1 MGSALQVFNDFM
13 TTTDSAILTDASS
26 IVNEAVKNNYLLRR
40 FMRGKGPQ
48 EILQGGK
55 SIKDTILFDE
65 ESTFQYYQPNET
77 FTWQNPQVLTE
88 WEISWRFCVDHASW
102 TDQEIALNT
111 GGGMSKNARHRAYK
125 DLKRSKMQRLWTS
138 ILTGM
143 EDSLF
148 AVPSGADMEVAA
160 GTKPYSIPC
169 FINEASDGLPAG
181 TGTTSWTGSSTVMNI
196 NPDTYTK
203 WDNQRESY
211 DGSSLTTL
219 FDAFDTMYLKTKF
232 DAPPTRKEYFESDSL
247 YRQFIACSR
256 QGVNVYQKQ
265 LRATGD
271 RFITQSRQDPAFLK
285 PTYGG
290 IEVEYVSALD
300 TAAISLSGNETA
312 GAGDV
317 YATEAAAT
325 DTGPRYW
332 WINANYLTPVFHNQ
346 RYLTN
351 HPVQTHPNQPFTHV
365 MPVDCWYNLVCRSRM
380 RQGIVGPSVDV
391 P

>member
-102 TDQEIALNT
+102 TDQEISLNA
-111 GGGMSKNARHRAYK
+111 GGGMSKNARHKMYK

-138 ILTGM
+138 ILNGM

-148 AVPSGADMEVAA
+148 AVPSGADMEVAS
-160 GTKPYSIPC
+160 GTKPYSIPS
-169 FINEASDGLPAG
+169 FITEAADGLPAG
-181 TGTTSWTGSSTVMNI
+181 TGATSWTGSSTVMNI
-196 NPDTYTK
+196 NPSTYAK
-203 WDNQRESY
+203 WDNQRSLY
-211 DGSSLTTL
+211 DSTALGTI
-219 FDAFDTMYLKTKF
+219 FDAFDEMYLKTKF
-232 DAPPTRKEYFESDSL
+232 DAPPTRKEYFESDNL
-247 YRQFIACSR
+247 YRQFIAASR
-256 QGVNVYQKQ
+256 DGINEYQKQ
-265 LRATGD
+265 LRTTGD

-300 TAAISLSGNETA
+300 TAAVNISGDDSVTA
-312 GAGDV
+312 DGDV

-325 DTGPRYW
+325 HDGPRYW

-346 RYLTN
+346 RYLTT

-365 MPVDCWYNLVCRSRM
+365 MPVDCWYNLVCKSRM
-380 RQGIVGPSVDV
+380 RQGIVSPSN
-391 P
+391 

>member
-13 TTTDSAILTDASS
+13 TTTDSAILTDSSS
-26 IVNEAVKNNYLLRR
+26 IVNEAVKHNYLLRR

-88 WEISWRFCVDHASW
+88 WEIAWRFCVDHASW
-102 TDQEIALNT
+102 TDQELSLNT

-138 ILTGM
+138 ILNGM
-143 EDSLF
+143 EDALF
-148 AVPSGADMEVAA
+148 AVPNGAEMEVNS
-160 GTKPYSIPC
+160 GTRPYSIPS
-169 FINEASDGLPAG
+169 FITEASDGLPAG
-181 TGTTSWTGSSTVMNI
+181 TGATSWSGSTTIQNI
-196 NPDTYTK
+196 SPTTYAK
-203 WDNQRESY
+203 WDNQRSTY
-211 DGSSLTTL
+211 AAAANI
-219 FDAFDTMYLKTKF
+219 FDAFDEMYLKTKF

-256 QGVNVYQKQ
+256 DGINKYQVQ
-265 LRATGD
+265 LRETGD

-290 IEVEYVSALD
+290 IELEYVAALD
-300 TAAISLSGNETA
+300 TAAVNLSGDA
-312 GAGDV
+312 AVADGDA
-317 YATEAAAT
+317 YATEGAAT
-325 DTGPRYW
+325 CDGARYW

-346 RYLTN
+346 RYLTT

-365 MPVDCWYNLVCRSRM
+365 MPVDCWYNLVCRSRQ
-380 RQGIVGPSVDV
+380 RQGVVSPAT
-391 P
+391 